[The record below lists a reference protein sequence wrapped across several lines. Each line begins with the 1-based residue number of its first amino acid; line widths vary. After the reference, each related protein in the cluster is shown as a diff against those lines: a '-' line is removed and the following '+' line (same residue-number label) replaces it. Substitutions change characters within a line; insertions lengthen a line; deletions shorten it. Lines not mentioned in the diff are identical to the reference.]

1 MRVNADYVLIRL
13 ILLSGAALGGV
24 LVSAVVFFV
33 IGTGVGGPDASWLH
47 CSLEPASPLD
57 AVMHVTAV
65 ALGLLALVPLLSGL
79 RAARQARKSSRQLQR
94 ATRQADQGVPYSVQ
108 GPAEIVG
115 LVNRID
121 VVQLDHPLAFTYGLV
136 QPRVCV
142 STALLESLIDDELQ
156 AVLWHEAWHVA
167 RKDPMRLSI
176 VQALKSTLVFIPELQ
191 RLANLS
197 VITMEIAADRH
208 VLTQMGHPRA
218 LARALL
224 KVGNAPAGAIGFQG
238 HLNARVAALGQAYPE
253 MPRGRGRVA
262 LAALLLEGA
271 IVMVLLSN
279 SGLPSLFRLLGHPI
293 C

>member
-1 MRVNADYVLIRL
+1 MLTRL
-13 ILLSGAALGGV
+13 ILLSGAVVGGV
-24 LVSAVVFFV
+24 LVSAVVLFV
-33 IGTGVGGPDASWLH
+33 IGTGIGGADASWLH

-57 AVMHVTAV
+57 AVMHVTAI
-65 ALGLLALVPLLSGL
+65 ALGLLALVPLFSGL
-79 RAARQARKSSRQLQR
+79 RAARQARKTSRSLQL
-94 ATRQADQGVPYSVQ
+94 ATRQADQGVPNTVQ
-108 GPAEIVG
+108 GSAEMVG

-121 VVQLDHPLAFTYGLV
+121 VVRLDRPLAFTYGLF

-156 AVLWHEAWHVA
+156 AVLLHEAWHVA
-167 RKDPMRLSI
+167 RRDPLRLSI
-176 VQALKSTLVFIPELQ
+176 VEALKSMLSFVPELQ

-197 VITMEIAADRH
+197 VVTMEIAADRY
-208 VLTQMGHPRA
+208 VLSQMGHPRA

-224 KVGNAPAGAIGFQG
+224 KVGSSPAGAVGFQG

-271 IVMVLLSN
+271 VVMVLLSN